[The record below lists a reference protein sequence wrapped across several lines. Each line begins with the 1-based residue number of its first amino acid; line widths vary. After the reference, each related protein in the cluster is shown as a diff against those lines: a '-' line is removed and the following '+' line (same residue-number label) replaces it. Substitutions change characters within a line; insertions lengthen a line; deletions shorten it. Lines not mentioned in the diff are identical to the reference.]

1 MVTKNNT
8 TSHVPTGGTVTTRAA
23 GPSRHAYTPDELK
36 TMMEAINLAP
46 SWMSKRFIMQ
56 ELLGWSE
63 DTVKRN
69 VQLKQEEDMQSQ
81 IGNKAGGY
89 R

>member
-8 TSHVPTGGTVTTRAA
+8 TSPVPAGGTVTTRAA